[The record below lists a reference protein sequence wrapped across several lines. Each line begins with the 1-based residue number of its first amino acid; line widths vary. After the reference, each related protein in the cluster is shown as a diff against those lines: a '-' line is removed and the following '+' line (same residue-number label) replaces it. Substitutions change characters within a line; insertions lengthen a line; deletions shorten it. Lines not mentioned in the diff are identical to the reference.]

1 MPMEILTRRLELIS
15 LQKDKFTCRMCEK
28 IMQNQEQADYETL
41 VCKSCDEKR
50 GGYKPLLD
58 AIRERIN

>member
-1 MPMEILTRRLELIS
+1 
-15 LQKDKFTCRMCEK
+15 MCEK
-28 IMQNQEQADYETL
+28 IIQNQEQADYETL

-58 AIRERIN
+58 AIRKRIN

>member
-1 MPMEILTRRLELIS
+1 MRRPELTF
-15 LQKDKFTCRMCEK
+15 LQKDKFKCRMCEK

>member
-1 MPMEILTRRLELIS
+1 
-15 LQKDKFTCRMCEK
+15 MCEK

-41 VCKSCDEKR
+41 LYICCDEKR